1 MVKILANDGIDN
13 AGKSALEAEGYEVLT
28 DKIAQDKLLDE
39 INAQGIEVILVR
51 SATQVRKDIIDGCP
65 KLKMIGRGG
74 VGMDNI
80 DVAYAQERG
89 IDVFNTPASSS
100 QSVAEL
106 VFAHFFACARFLHDA
121 NRQMPEKGSSDFKA
135 LKKSYAKG
143 VELRKKTIGI
153 IGFGRIGQAVA
164 STALGLGMKVMAY
177 DPFLEEAEI
186 GLEVMGV
193 GKIKTVIKT
202 TTLDDLLTNSH
213 FITLH
218 VPGSKGTASLI
229 DAAEVAK
236 MKDGVIIVNAARGGV
251 ISEGALLSGLNSGK
265 IAAAGLDVFENEPQ
279 PREDLLKHPR
289 ISLTPHIG
297 ASTNEAQERIGL
309 EIADKIIGF
318 YKK

>member
-1 MVKILANDGIDN
+1 MIKVLANDGIHN
-13 AGKSALEAEGYEVLT
+13 AGKVALEAEGFEVIT
-28 DKIAQDKLLDE
+28 EKVAQDKLIEE
-39 INAQGIEVILVR
+39 INAKEIEVLLVR
-51 SATQVRKDIIDGCP
+51 SATQVREDIINGCP

-89 IDVFNTPASSS
+89 IEVFNTPASSS

-106 VFAHFFACARFLHDA
+106 VFAHFFSCARFLQDA
-121 NRQMPEKGSSDFKA
+121 NRQMPTKGNTDFKA
-135 LKKSYAKG
+135 LKKSYAAG
-143 VELRKKTIGI
+143 IELRKKTIGI
-153 IGFGRIGQAVA
+153 VGFGRIGQAVA
-164 STALGLGMKVMAY
+164 STALGLGMKVTAY
-177 DPFLEEAEI
+177 DPFLDEAEI

-202 TTLDDLLTNSH
+202 TTLDDLLANSD

-229 DAAEVAK
+229 DTAEIEK
-236 MKDGVIIVNAARGGV
+236 MKDGVVIVNAARGGV
-251 ISEGALLSGLNSGK
+251 ISENALLAGLNSGK
-265 IAAAGLDVFENEPQ
+265 ISAAGLDVFDNEPQ
-279 PREDLLKHPR
+279 PRKDLLEHAK